1 MWEML
6 ISVAKNV
13 RDEHLSRLKKTLLM
27 IMAIF
32 LLGVLE
38 WGEKIVTNGEESTVT
53 TKQAT

>member
-6 ISVAKNV
+6 ISAAKNV
-13 RDEHLSRLKKTLLM
+13 RDEHLSRLKKISLM

-32 LLGVLE
+32 LPGVLK
-38 WGEKIVTNGEESTVT
+38 WGEKIVANGEGSTVT